1 MRKLLVTAAA
11 LAMMFGS
18 GAAYADSGISIVF
31 THHSSAAN
39 TFWQAVKKGFE
50 DACGKI
56 DAHCQ
61 MVFTQNEGSI
71 DQQVANMQAA
81 IASNPTAL
89 LTTVVDANAYSQVLA
104 DARAKGVLVIAV
116 NVDALVNDPKAIPH
130 AFIGQGFVAAGHALG
145 KALGDK
151 FPAEGPI
158 KVMVGVS
165 APGQSWSEQ
174 RAAGVMQFLDEY
186 KAAHPERQVT
196 YEKMDSGT
204 DIATVADRVGAYLN
218 ANPDTT
224 AYYDTG
230 YWVAGLG
237 RVLQDRGVAP
247 GKYLLGGFDVVPDV
261 LTQVKAGYV
270 QAVVDQQPYMQGF
283 MPVMEVYLNHE
294 FGLSTASI
302 NTGEG
307 IVTEKDADQ
316 IMSLSA
322 KGIR

>member
-1 MRKLLVTAAA
+1 MKKLLVAAATAAI
-11 LAMMFGS
+11 MVGCGS
-18 GAAYADSGISIVF
+18 AYADSGISIVF

-39 TFWQAVKKGFE
+39 TFWQAVKKGYE

-56 DAHCQ
+56 DAQCQ
-61 MVFTQNEGSI
+61 MVFVQNEGSI

-81 IASNPTAL
+81 VATNPTAL
-89 LTTVVDANAYSQVLA
+89 LTTVVDGNAYNQVLA
-104 DARAKGVLVIAV
+104 DAQAKGILVIAV
-116 NVDALVNDPKAIPH
+116 NVDAAESQEVAPH

-145 KALGDK
+145 EALGKD
-151 FPAEGPI
+151 FPEEGPI
-158 KVMVGVS
+158 KALVGVS

-174 RAAGVMQFLDEY
+174 RAAGVMQFLDEF
-186 KAAHPERQVT
+186 KAAHPDRDVS

-218 ANPDTT
+218 ANPDTV

-237 RVLQDRGVAP
+237 RVLKDRGVEP

-261 LTQVKAGYV
+261 LTQVQAGYV
-270 QAVVDQQPYMQGF
+270 TAVVDQQPYMQGF
-283 MPVMEVYLNHE
+283 MPVMEVYLNSA
-294 FGLSTASI
+294 FGLSTADI
-302 NTGEG
+302 NTGKG
-307 IVTEKDADQ
+307 IVTQKDADA
-316 IMSLSA
+316 IMELSL